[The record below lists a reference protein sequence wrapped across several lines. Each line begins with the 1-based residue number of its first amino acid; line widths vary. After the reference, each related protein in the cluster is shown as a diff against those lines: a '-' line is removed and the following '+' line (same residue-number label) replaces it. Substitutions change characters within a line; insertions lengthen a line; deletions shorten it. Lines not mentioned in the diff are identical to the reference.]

1 MQDVSILHIADLHY
15 ESPNSNYQDDNKAEV
30 PDAMRATAFR
40 SLNAILRY
48 GFAGKACPAATVGGN
63 ITTQG
68 LADNELAL
76 AKPAKSHGL
85 R

>member
-1 MQDVSILHIADLHY
+1 
-15 ESPNSNYQDDNKAEV
+15 
-30 PDAMRATAFR
+30 MRATAFR

-76 AKPAKSHGL
+76 AKPAKSNGL